1 MDCEIIPTVSSNN
14 IFVVEDF
21 ANDVLDLLMDIEEG
35 ESTAESSVSL
45 KPLSE
50 NSDLS
55 ENATSPSH
63 KRKLDDDSSGS
74 LVLTTTSASA
84 NTLSTC
90 MALTTTSSTGVYKR
104 RRFRKPRP
112 RVSPFPRI
120 LKRDIRR
127 DYSTMYINVINSADS
142 GLVTSF
148 LETFCVDK
156 CRMVDYYKPEENL
169 PGKVPVLELTKL
181 ADITKRMQLQL
192 SAAPDCV
199 IRLQDAHI
207 WQHLYEM
214 GSKVVMYIRLQCTAL
229 AETMMEFE
237 DLQGVRHEMPSFVY
251 QAMVREGKIPPES
264 LSTVRRASPKSSSI
278 LSPIQPSV
286 LGHYNHTA
294 RSVTPYVMD
303 IMGKITLSL
312 DDENRIYGM
321 EFEGMLG
328 KC

>member
-104 RRFRKPRP
+104 RRFQ
-112 RVSPFPRI
+112 
-120 LKRDIRR
+120 
-127 DYSTMYINVINSADS
+127 
-142 GLVTSF
+142 
-148 LETFCVDK
+148 
-156 CRMVDYYKPEENL
+156 ENL